1 MKYFLL
7 LFALALPAFGQGVPV
22 LQNPTATQTVT
33 QPAGTAL
40 NVNGMLNAQ
49 YFNGTAQADQFP
61 GTDMCLKIANAITT
75 VLQQHWQ
82 VTLDI
87 DATHFSGN
95 QPCSVDPLSGVPQ
108 NWFGHLSLRLGH
120 VKILSTVGWQVDTRN
135 VQILTLTGISPAMTQ
150 LVYTGT
156 GSVNAVLYVNPAG
169 VGCANFKIENLYLL
183 GNGNSPSAPKA
194 NTGLFVLNCIHSEF
208 NNIWAWGTQSFG
220 IYVQGGVSDT
230 LRAPRVSL
238 WDAQEVLFNDAGAPA
253 VAGIQLDG
261 STNSGVTVPTAAGT
275 ISDAAV
281 EGIPG
286 TGIVC
291 AAAGNMVF
299 LAGTSE
305 QNGQGVY
312 IGPNCSDITLIG
324 MDLEAN
330 VDANN
335 VRIDLHDLGNNT
347 TLINLFAPNRVLNPN
362 TAGSNST
369 GICQGS
375 ACWLAGNSAPS
386 GSCNAGSLFT
396 RTDTGNLYVCQYNA
410 WVLK

>member
-1 MKYFLL
+1 MKYFLW
-7 LFALALPAFGQGVPV
+7 LFALTLPAFGQGVPV
-22 LQNPTATQTVT
+22 LQNPTTTQTVA
-33 QPAGTAL
+33 QPTGTAL
-40 NVNGMLNAQ
+40 NVNGMLNAE
-49 YFNGTAQADQFP
+49 YINGTAQADQFP
-61 GTDMCLKIANAITT
+61 GADMCLKIYNAIYA
-75 VLQQHWQ
+75 VLHQAP
-82 VTLDI
+82 TPAIDI

-95 QPCSVDPLSGVPQ
+95 QPCSVNPLTAVPSG
-108 NWFGHLSLRLGH
+108 WAGHLSLRLGH
-120 VKILSTVGWQVDTRN
+120 VKILSAVSWQVDTRTLK
-135 VQILTLTGISPAMTQ
+135 ILTLTGISPSVTQ

-156 GSVNAVLYVNPAG
+156 SSVNAVLYVNPAG
-169 VGCANFKIENLYLL
+169 GDCANMKIENLYLL
-183 GNGNSPSAPKA
+183 GNGYPPSTAYA
-194 NTGLFVLNCIHSEF
+194 GTGLFVLNCIRSEF

-230 LRAPRVSL
+230 LRAPRVSM
-238 WDAQEVLFNDAGAPA
+238 WDANEVLFNDAGAPTM
-253 VAGIQLDG
+253 AGIQLDA
-261 STNSGVTVPTAAGT
+261 TTTAGT

-291 AAAGNMVF
+291 ASAGNMVF

-335 VRIDLHDLGNNT
+335 IKIDLHDLGNNT

-362 TAGSNST
+362 STGSNST

-375 ACWLAGNSAPS
+375 ACWLSGNAAPTGPCS
-386 GSCNAGSLFT
+386 AGSLFT